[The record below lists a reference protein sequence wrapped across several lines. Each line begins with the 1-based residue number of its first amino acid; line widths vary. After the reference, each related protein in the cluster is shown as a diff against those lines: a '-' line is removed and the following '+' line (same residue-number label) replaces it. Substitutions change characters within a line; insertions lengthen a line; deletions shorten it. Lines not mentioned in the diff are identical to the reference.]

1 MQEKQDTTN
10 NVNKLSRK
18 QIFVQTENPS
28 HNNLQSFKLKRIQRE
43 GLKVYHFGNCSMQSH
58 NESDEREREQ
68 EREGAFRREEVLVWV
83 WAQLPGFMM
92 SDALW
97 WWVQI

>member
-1 MQEKQDTTN
+1 
-10 NVNKLSRK
+10 
-18 QIFVQTENPS
+18 
-28 HNNLQSFKLKRIQRE
+28 
-43 GLKVYHFGNCSMQSH
+43 MQSH

-83 WAQLPGFMM
+83 WAQSPGFMM